1 MKFTSLKSFVFI
13 SLFIPFIATAS
24 VPTCEKLQEIVK
36 NETVN
41 GQSNIPAHPFAV
53 AVNNKVYFHTAPDS
67 SCIQHDKFVITGDYL
82 YAYKIHK
89 GFTYV
94 NYFTTKGN
102 EIKGWVNS
110 SELDKLNPTVASTK
124 KNNINIS
131 DFIVVSNEDWF
142 GLGSSFSNTSS
153 LSKKHELSS
162 GYIGDFPNDIGGLD
176 KFYSHTYKDFNVI
189 SSNVNYNKR
198 LWSIDDDYIIS
209 DITLTTP
216 KYHTIRNIKVGD
228 RKEDIINK
236 YSNIKGSESN
246 SKIIYNFGEMSL
258 TFNLE
263 NDVITSI
270 EMSSIPEQ

>member
-1 MKFTSLKSFVFI
+1 MKFTSLKSI
-13 SLFIPFIATAS
+13 LFIILFTPLIVTGS
-24 VPTCEKLQEIVK
+24 VPTCEQLQEVVT
-36 NETVN
+36 NETLN
-41 GQSNIPAHPFAV
+41 GQSNIPAHPFVV

-67 SCIQHDKFVITGDYL
+67 SCIQHDKFVIAGDYL
-82 YAYKIHK
+82 YAYKIHE

-94 NYFTTKGN
+94 NYFTVKGN
-102 EIKGWVNS
+102 EVKGWVNS
-110 SELDKLNPTVASTK
+110 SELEELNPIIASPK

-142 GLGSSFSNTSS
+142 GLGNSFSNTLS
-153 LSKKHELSS
+153 LSKNHELSS
-162 GYIGDFPNDIGGLD
+162 AYIGDFPNDFGGLD

-189 SSNVNYNKR
+189 SSNVNYNER
-198 LWSIDDDYIIS
+198 LWSIDDAYIIS

-228 RKEDIINK
+228 RKDDIINK
-236 YSNIKGSESN
+236 YINIKGFESN
-246 SKIIYNFGEMSL
+246 SKIIYNLGKMSL

-270 EMSSIPEQ
+270 EISSIPE